1 MTRYLRLSHLMG
13 IVAILVTASMPL
25 DVSASHTRQLTVQ
38 EVKAALDKAP
48 SLREKGFIL
57 VDVRTPE
64 EHDTGAIP
72 GTDLN
77 IEYREIAQRHREIG
91 ASLDDH
97 IVYCQSGKRSNV
109 AADTL
114 TDLGYKNVY
123 NIRGSMNAWQQARYP
138 VAGGRR

>member
-1 MTRYLRLSHLMG
+1 MSRPLTRGSSPCRKSK
-13 IVAILVTASMPL
+13 P
-25 DVSASHTRQLTVQ
+25 
-38 EVKAALDKAP
+38 LDKAP

-77 IEYREIAQRHREIG
+77 IEYKEIAQRHREIG

-97 IVYCQSGKRSNV
+97 IVVYCQSGKRSNV